1 MSKGQGFIEGESFAF
16 TSGVYGDR
24 PTFVLTRD
32 RIDDRAEITLYELAP
47 IEIATAR
54 QNRFDQI
61 NKSTCITNV
70 ELGEAIVNGET
81 PADLDEDG
89 DLGHDWED
97 WCAIKI
103 ATLRGKRFNE
113 VSYLIQ
119 STLQDAG
126 LEPETVCTGA
136 PASLSLP
143 EAAGVRLSIAFR
155 AMKHIQRRD
164 RLRAIADGISQMSLG
179 ECYYWHAK
187 ARSPTSPN
195 GVKALRTLLADHIE

>member
-24 PTFVLTRD
+24 PTFILTRD

-47 IEIATAR
+47 EEIATAR
-54 QNRFDQI
+54 QERFDQVH
-61 NKSTCITNV
+61 KSTQVSTV
-70 ELGEAIVNGET
+70 ELGEAIVNGDT
-81 PADLDEDG
+81 PAYLDDDDLR
-89 DLGHDWED
+89 HDWTD
-97 WCAIKI
+97 WCAIRI

-119 STLQDAG
+119 STLREAG
-126 LEPETVCTGA
+126 LEPEIVCTGD

-143 EAAGVRLSIAFR
+143 EAAGVRLSIDFR
-155 AMKHIQRRD
+155 AMKHVQRRD

-195 GVKALRTLLADHIE
+195 GVKALRTLLAEHIE

>member
-24 PTFVLTRD
+24 PTFILTRD
-32 RIDDRAEITLYELAP
+32 RVDDRAEITLYELAP
-47 IEIATAR
+47 EEIALAR
-54 QNRFDQI
+54 QERFDQVQ
-61 NKSTCITNV
+61 KSTRIATV
-70 ELGEAIVNGET
+70 ELGKAIVDGKT
-81 PADLDEDG
+81 PADIDEDS
-89 DLGHDWED
+89 DLSHNWEG
-97 WCAIKI
+97 WCGIKI

-113 VSYLIQ
+113 MSYLIE
-119 STLQDAG
+119 STLRETG
-126 LEPETVCTGA
+126 LEPEIVCTGA

-155 AMKHIQRRD
+155 AMKRVQRRD
-164 RLRAIADGISQMSLG
+164 RLQAIADGISQMSLG

-195 GVKALRTLLADHIE
+195 GVKALRTLLISHI

>member
-32 RIDDRAEITLYELAP
+32 RVDDRAEITLYELAP
-47 IEIATAR
+47 EEIATAR
-54 QNRFDQI
+54 QERFDQVH
-61 NKSTCITNV
+61 NSTQITTV
-70 ELGEAIVNGET
+70 DLVEAIVGGET
-81 PADLDEDG
+81 PADLDND
-89 DLGHDWED
+89 DLGHDWVD

-119 STLQDAG
+119 STLREAG

-136 PASLSLP
+136 PASLSVP

-155 AMKHIQRRD
+155 AMKQVQRRD

-195 GVKALRTLLADHIE
+195 GVKALRTLLAEHIK

>member
-24 PTFVLTRD
+24 PTFILTRD

-47 IEIATAR
+47 EEIATAR
-54 QNRFDQI
+54 QERFDQVH
-61 NKSTCITNV
+61 KSTQVSTV
-70 ELGEAIVNGET
+70 ELGEAIVNGDT
-81 PADLDEDG
+81 PAYLDDDDLR
-89 DLGHDWED
+89 HDWTD
-97 WCAIKI
+97 WCAIRI

-119 STLQDAG
+119 STLREAG
-126 LEPETVCTGA
+126 LEPEIVCTGD

-155 AMKHIQRRD
+155 AMKHVQRRD

-195 GVKALRTLLADHIE
+195 GVKALRTLLAEHIE

>member
-32 RIDDRAEITLYELAP
+32 RVDDRAEITLYELAP
-47 IEIATAR
+47 EEIATAR
-54 QNRFDQI
+54 QERFDRVH
-61 NKSTCITNV
+61 KTTRITTV
-70 ELGEAIVNGET
+70 ELAEAIIGGAS
-81 PADLDEDG
+81 PADLAEG
-89 DLGHDWED
+89 EKDLDHDWEE

-113 VSYLIQ
+113 VSYPIQ
-119 STLQDAG
+119 STLREAG
-126 LEPETVCTGA
+126 LEPEVVCTGA

-155 AMKHIQRRD
+155 AMKQVQRRD

-195 GVKALRTLLADHIE
+195 GVKALRILLADHI

>member
-32 RIDDRAEITLYELAP
+32 RVDDRAIITLYELAP
-47 IEIATAR
+47 EDIATAR
-54 QNRFDQI
+54 KERFDQVHR
-61 NKSTCITNV
+61 STRIMTV
-70 ELGEAIVNGET
+70 ELDEAVIDGAT
-81 PADLDEDG
+81 PPDLDD
-89 DLGHDWED
+89 DAPGHDWAD

-119 STLQDAG
+119 STLREAG
-126 LEPETVCTGA
+126 QEPEVVCTGD

-155 AMKHIQRRD
+155 AMKHVQRRD
-164 RLRAIADGISQMSLG
+164 RLRAIPDGISQMSLG

>member
-32 RIDDRAEITLYELAP
+32 RVDDRAEITLYELAP
-47 IEIATAR
+47 EEIATAR
-54 QNRFDQI
+54 QERFDRVH
-61 NKSTCITNV
+61 KSTRITTV
-70 ELGEAIVNGET
+70 KLAEGIVGGET
-81 PADLDEDG
+81 PADLNEDD
-89 DLGHDWED
+89 DLSHNWSG

-119 STLQDAG
+119 STLREAG
-126 LEPETVCTGA
+126 LEPEVVCTGA

-155 AMKHIQRRD
+155 AMKSVQRRD

-195 GVKALRTLLADHIE
+195 GVKALRTLLTDHIN